1 MIIIFQLLSLK
12 FFQFEKFQL
21 FEFSFLILFS
31 LLGICFLIS
40 SNNFFT
46 FYLALEL
53 QSFCFYILSAMR
65 RYSNLSVEAA
75 LKYFILGAFS
85 SSVFLFGSSLIY
97 GALGTLNFS
106 DIQVLLSSYH
116 SFYETDKLVV
126 VGSLFILV
134 GFLFKIGSVPFHFWI
149 ADVYEGSPLIT
160 TSFFAIVPKIS
171 FSFVLFFIYSFT
183 FSALSYLLVD
193 ILMFSA
199 LSSISLGILYALYQT
214 KIKRL
219 IAYSAITHVGYILF
233 ALFQGSVEG
242 FQALF
247 IYFFIYI
254 MTSFN
259 LFCLL
264 LIFRQSK
271 TFYKLRKL
279 VDFSF
284 LLKSNY
290 ILSVMFVF
298 ILLSLAGIPPLAGFF
313 GKFMVFLS
321 VIQFNNYFV
330 LFFLVLCTAA
340 SAIYYLS

>member
-134 GFLFKIGSVPFHFWI
+134 GFLFKIGSVPFHF
-149 ADVYEGSPLIT
+149 
-160 TSFFAIVPKIS
+160 
-171 FSFVLFFIYSFT
+171 
-183 FSALSYLLVD
+183 
-193 ILMFSA
+193 
-199 LSSISLGILYALYQT
+199 
-214 KIKRL
+214 
-219 IAYSAITHVGYILF
+219 
-233 ALFQGSVEG
+233 
-242 FQALF
+242 
-247 IYFFIYI
+247 
-254 MTSFN
+254 
-259 LFCLL
+259 
-264 LIFRQSK
+264 
-271 TFYKLRKL
+271 
-279 VDFSF
+279 
-284 LLKSNY
+284 
-290 ILSVMFVF
+290 
-298 ILLSLAGIPPLAGFF
+298 
-313 GKFMVFLS
+313 
-321 VIQFNNYFV
+321 
-330 LFFLVLCTAA
+330 
-340 SAIYYLS
+340 

>member
-1 MIIIFQLLSLK
+1 
-12 FFQFEKFQL
+12 
-21 FEFSFLILFS
+21 
-31 LLGICFLIS
+31 
-40 SNNFFT
+40 
-46 FYLALEL
+46 
-53 QSFCFYILSAMR
+53 
-65 RYSNLSVEAA
+65 
-75 LKYFILGAFS
+75 
-85 SSVFLFGSSLIY
+85 
-97 GALGTLNFS
+97 
-106 DIQVLLSSYH
+106 
-116 SFYETDKLVV
+116 
-126 VGSLFILV
+126 
-134 GFLFKIGSVPFHFWI
+134 
-149 ADVYEGSPLIT
+149 
-160 TSFFAIVPKIS
+160 VPKIS